1 MNNPF
6 QEQFLKA
13 GIASKQ
19 QVNKVNQQKQKRSKQ
34 NRANKK
40 TIKPDENALIAQQ
53 KAKEKADKDRELNQ
67 KKQLQAKNKAIS
79 IEIDKLVTD
88 NKLKREQ
95 DKCETP
101 YHFQHRN
108 KINKIYINDEMKTKI
123 VSGKL
128 GIARIEGRYEI
139 IPESTAK
146 KIQQRNEKRVILLD
160 PTEKDESI
168 SEEYAEFEIP
178 DDLMW

>member
-19 QVNKVNQQKQKRSKQ
+19 QVHNAKKHKKTQAKQQRS
-34 NRANKK
+34 NKK
-40 TIKPDENALIAQQ
+40 LAPDANAIKAQQ
-53 KAKEKADKDRELNQ
+53 KAKEKADRDRELNQ

-79 IEIDKLVTD
+79 IEIDQLIKD
-88 NKLKREQ
+88 NKVNR
-95 DKCETP
+95 DKDCELT
-101 YHFQHRN
+101 HNFEHRN
-108 KINKIYINDEMKTKI
+108 KINKLFVNADIKKQL

-128 GIARIEGRYEI
+128 GIARIEGRYEV
-139 IPESTAK
+139 IPQETAE
-146 KIQQRNEKRVILLD
+146 KINQRNEKRVILLD
-160 PTEKDESI
+160 AVTE
-168 SEEYAEFEIP
+168 SETVDSEYSDYEIP